1 MAADST
7 DSIDPILTERVR
19 TSRLLGA
26 DPAMVLHGGGNTSA
40 KGEYVDL
47 LGKRRACIWIKGSGW
62 DLATI
67 EAPGLPACDL
77 EQLRALRVLEELS
90 DEDMVREVRRTLL
103 DPTSP
108 TPSVEAL
115 LHAFLPHRFV
125 DHSHADAILALSDRE
140 GGEELCREVFGD
152 RVAYLPFVM
161 PGFPLAK
168 AVAAV
173 VEEQPHVEGVLLHK
187 HGLFTF
193 GGSGEQSLQRHF
205 EFVAMATERYEKERV
220 ALLTTEESAVANMRC
235 WRASQVTPVL
245 RGALAGDGRFV
256 LETRAAAWIVAALEG
271 DGVAEIMQ
279 SAPLT
284 PDHSLR
290 TKNQPCW
297 LELPAHADRDPERAD
312 SGADGQ
318 ALAVQQAVQ
327 TAVATYAKDYRAYFE
342 RGCASR
348 GPRTALDP
356 MPRVFYLRGYGL
368 IGVGANAK
376 AAAIA
381 ADLAEHTLLTKV
393 ASQQLGAFEGLSEM
407 DLFDM
412 EYWSLEQAKLGKAK
426 APELQ
431 GKVAVITG
439 GGGAIGEGIA
449 RVLLDAGAAVAL
461 LDLELSLA
469 DDAAQRLGGAV
480 MAVAA
485 NVTCADSMA
494 AAMDQICERFGGMD
508 IVVPNAGL
516 AHVASLEELQLED
529 WQRLIDVN
537 QTGVLLTIQAAAK
550 VLRCQGA
557 GGSVVLVSSKNV
569 LAPGANFG
577 AYSASKAGA
586 HQLAKIA
593 ALELAEHGIHVNM
606 VCPDAVFRCGDNPS
620 GLWAEVGPD
629 RAKSRGLSSAELEDF
644 YQQRNL
650 LKAEVTAED
659 VGRAVLFF
667 AANRTPTTGAVLPVD
682 GGVPGAFPR

>member
-1 MAADST
+1 MVVPDKPADPVTAIPT
-7 DSIDPILTERVR
+7 DSIDPILAERVR

-26 DPAMVLHGGGNTSA
+26 DPALVLHGGGNTSA

-47 LGKRRACIWIKGSGW
+47 LGRRRECIWIKGSGW

-77 EQLRALRVLEELS
+77 EQLRELRVLEHLS

-103 DPTSP
+103 NPSSP

-125 DHSHADAILALSDRE
+125 DHSHADAVLALSDRE
-140 GGEELCREVFGD
+140 GGEELCREVYGD

-173 VEEQPHVEGVLLHK
+173 VEEQPNVEGVLLHK

-193 GGSGEQSLQRHF
+193 ADSGEESLQLHF
-205 EFVAMATERYEKERV
+205 EFVAMAAARYGKERQ
-220 ALLTTEESAVANMRC
+220 ALLATAESAVQEKRC
-235 WRASQVTPVL
+235 WKPSEVTPVL
-245 RGALAGDGRFV
+245 RGILAPDGDFV
-256 LETRAAAWIVAALEG
+256 METRASSWILAALEQE
-271 DGVAEIMQ
+271 GVAELMQ

-297 LELPAHADRDPERAD
+297 LELNPGEEDH
-312 SGADGQ
+312 
-318 ALAVQQAVQ
+318 LAQV
-327 TAVATYAKDYRAYFE
+327 AVAAFAEQYQAYFE

-348 GPRTALDP
+348 GPRKALDA
-356 MPRVFYLRGYGL
+356 MPRVFYLQGYGL
-368 IGVGANAK
+368 IGVGQNAK
-376 AAAIA
+376 AASIA

-393 ASQQLGAFEGLSEM
+393 ASRQLGAFEGLDEL

-461 LDLELSLA
+461 LDLDHSLA
-469 DDAAQRLGGAV
+469 DAAAKRLGGAV
-480 MAVAA
+480 IAVTAD
-485 NVTCADSMA
+485 VTCADSMA
-494 AAMDQICERFGGMD
+494 AAMDSVCERFGGVD

-529 WQRLIDVN
+529 WQRLLDVN
-537 QTGVLLTIQAAAK
+537 QTGVLLTFQAATK
-550 VLRCQGA
+550 VLRRQGN
-557 GGSVVLVSSKNV
+557 GGSMVLVSSKNV

-593 ALELAEHGIHVNM
+593 ALELAVDGIHVNM
-606 VCPDAVFRCGDNPS
+606 VCPDAVFRCGENPS

-629 RAKSRGLSSAELEDF
+629 RAKSRGLSAAELEDF

-650 LKAEVTAED
+650 LKTEVSAED

-682 GGVPGAFPR
+682 GGVAAAFPR

>member
-1 MAADST
+1 MVAPDKPADPVAANLDDSV
-7 DSIDPILTERVR
+7 DPILAERVR

-47 LGKRRACIWIKGSGW
+47 LGRRRPCIWIKGSGW

-77 EQLRALRVLEELS
+77 EQLRKLRALEQLS

-103 DPTSP
+103 DPSSP
-108 TPSVEAL
+108 NPSVEAL
-115 LHAFLPHRFV
+115 LHAFLPHRFI
-125 DHSHADAILALSDRE
+125 DHSHADAVLALSDRE
-140 GGEELCREVFGD
+140 GGEELCREVYGD

-173 VEEQPHVEGVLLHK
+173 VDAQPQVEGVLLHK

-193 GGSGEQSLQRHF
+193 GDSGEESLQRHF
-205 EFVAMATERYEKERV
+205 EFVAMAAARYEQERQ
-220 ALLTTEESAVANMRC
+220 ALLATPQSVAEELRRWSA
-235 WRASQVTPVL
+235 SEVTPML
-245 RGALAGDGRFV
+245 RGILAPDGCFIM
-256 LETRAAAWIVAALEG
+256 ETRATDWILAALEQ
-271 DGVAEIMQ
+271 DGVAELMQ

-297 LELPAHADRDPERAD
+297 LELECGDEDRMA
-312 SGADGQ
+312 Q
-318 ALAVQQAVQ
+318 A
-327 TAVATYAKDYRAYFE
+327 AVASYAEQYQAYFE

-348 GPRTALDP
+348 GSRTALDS
-356 MPRVFYLRGYGL
+356 MPRVFYLKGYGL

-393 ASQQLGAFEGLSEM
+393 ASRRLGAFEGLDEL

-412 EYWSLEQAKLGKAK
+412 EYWSLEQAKLGKAQ
-426 APELQ
+426 ALELQ
-431 GKVAVITG
+431 GKVAIITG

-461 LDLELSLA
+461 LDLDQSLV
-469 DDAAQRLGGAV
+469 AAAAERLGGSVLAV
-480 MAVAA
+480 TAD
-485 NVTCADSMA
+485 VTCADSMA
-494 AAMDQICERFGGMD
+494 NAMDSVCERFGGVD

-516 AHVASLEELQLED
+516 AHVASIEELQLDD
-529 WQRLIDVN
+529 WQRLLDVN
-537 QTGVLLTIQAAAK
+537 QTGVLLTIQAATK
-550 VLRCQGA
+550 VLRKQGN
-557 GGSVVLVSSKNV
+557 GGSMVLVSSKNV

-606 VCPDAVFRCGDNPS
+606 VCPDAVFRCGENPS

-629 RAKSRGLSSAELEDF
+629 RAKSRGLSAAELENF

-650 LKAEVTAED
+650 LKTEVSAED

-682 GGVPGAFPR
+682 GGVASAFPR